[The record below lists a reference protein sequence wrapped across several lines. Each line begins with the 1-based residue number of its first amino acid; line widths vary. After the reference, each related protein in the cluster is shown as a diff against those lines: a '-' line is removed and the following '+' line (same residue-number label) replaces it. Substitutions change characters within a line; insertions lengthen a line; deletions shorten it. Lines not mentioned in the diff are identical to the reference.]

1 MANDTITA
9 NKNVIRTY
17 CNGIKSDND
26 SLWKPLIDTMNS
38 VTDSVVEAWVADDDA
53 AKEEYVVNPMLAS
66 IRGLS
71 TIILPKVVEFSDDMN
86 AFMDDLDNV
95 SNDTSN

>member
-9 NKNVIRTY
+9 NKDVIRTY

-38 VTDSVVEAWVADDDA
+38 VTDSVVEAWIADHPYA
-53 AKEEYVVNPMLAS
+53 RNQFVNSMLAS

-71 TIILPKVVEFSDDMN
+71 TSILPKVVEFSNDMN

>member
-9 NKNVIRTY
+9 NKDVIRTY

-38 VTDSVVEAWVADDDA
+38 VTDSVVEAWIADTDT
-53 AKEEYVVNPMLAS
+53 AKVFFTGPMLAS

-71 TIILPKVVEFSDDMN
+71 TSILPKVVEFSDHMN